1 MSVGRDKPLKLRP
14 LVSRGKRQVE
24 AGTEVSIP
32 VADLEGC
39 RDAFPAS
46 FARTRSLDGVKGSGL
61 YVWGPDTLCSFGD
74 GENFGTIDYTEK

>member
-1 MSVGRDKPLKLRP
+1 MMR
-14 LVSRGKRQVE
+14 LVPPCASAALELVPGQ
-24 AGTEVSIP
+24 TEVSIP